1 MIRLKQIQTVHGDAF
16 LTFEYTIDEETKTV
30 TVDRRD
36 LIAKAKEFQALVGR
50 APSLKEF
57 KEILIHII
65 EDVRKGKD
73 LFIPEFDYES
83 LIGVDLEAAGP

>member
-16 LTFEYTIDEETKTV
+16 LTFEYSVGTETKTL
-30 TVDRRD
+30 TIDRRD

-50 APSLKEF
+50 SPTLKEF
-57 KEILIHII
+57 KEILTQII
-65 EDVRKGKD
+65 DDVRVGKE

-83 LIGVDLEAAGP
+83 IINVDLEA